1 MENMDLRVKELI
13 IKLENEIK
21 NVESPFLPGQINQI
35 IPFLKFILKN
45 NVVEKDKVEYVSKK
59 ISTIRHFAVDSWP
72 FDNII
77 SVELMEITEVYSK
90 LIERKGKRIK

>member
-1 MENMDLRVKELI
+1 MGNMDLKVKELI

-21 NVESPFLPGQINQI
+21 NIESPFLPGQINQI

-59 ISTIRHFAVDSWP
+59 ISTIRHFAGDSWP
-72 FDNII
+72 FDNMFL
-77 SVELMEITEVYSK
+77 ELIQ
-90 LIERKGKRIK
+90 IKEYYFINCFKDN